1 MRVYI
6 PGVHMPRG
14 PREGCS
20 EKVYIFNLMRNIF
33 SFAPHYWP
41 PEWRYRGTYSTFL
54 ATAQHLYVL
63 CADYSVNNYFAKVN
77 LLNKMYSKFL
87 SAIPNMN
94 HFAWI
99 RIFVI
104 LANAAGF
111 ATCQIE
117 HFNSEFSK
125 FVTFSSWTPCT
136 R

>member
-1 MRVYI
+1 MQRRSALKSCLGRMLGRISDVEAI
-6 PGVHMPRG
+6 
-14 PREGCS
+14 
-20 EKVYIFNLMRNIF
+20 RN
-33 SFAPHYWP
+33 
-41 PEWRYRGTYSTFL
+41 
-54 ATAQHLYVL
+54 
-63 CADYSVNNYFAKVN
+63 SVD

-125 FVTFSSWTPCT
+125 FVTFSS
-136 R
+136 

>member
-1 MRVYI
+1 MLRI
-6 PGVHMPRG
+6 RL
-14 PREGCS
+14 
-20 EKVYIFNLMRNIF
+20 NLNVNPELVRNILV
-33 SFAPHYWP
+33 FAPLRPITGLQSGAIAEHT
-41 PEWRYRGTYSTFL
+41 RLFL
-54 ATAQHLYVL
+54 PQRNICTYVL
-63 CADYSVNNYFAKVN
+63 CADYSVKVN

-87 SAIPNMN
+87 SAFPNMN

-125 FVTFSSWTPCT
+125 FVTFSS
-136 R
+136 